1 MNGREYQWTGDEL
14 DFSWWHDEEPETVT
28 VLAPDKLEETKTL
41 KASDLTYFTGTEA
54 YYKFNIFSPL
64 VLTDG
69 TKYLADKAGAYWLMD
84 EIAFAQRAP
93 AVKAEYFQ
101 VWKLEVQGS
110 KATLSCA
117 DGNDGIIWTKEID
130 FTDFPLPEITVWC
143 VDNVILLPGEY

>member
-1 MNGREYQWTGDEL
+1 M
-14 DFSWWHDEEPETVT
+14 S
-28 VLAPDKLEETKTL
+28 ETKTL
-41 KASDLTYFTGTEA
+41 QASDLAYFTGTEA

-84 EIAFAQRAP
+84 EIAFANKLP
-93 AVKAEYFQ
+93 NVKAQYFQ

-110 KATLSCA
+110 KATLSCE
-117 DGNDGIIWTKEID
+117 DGNDNPVFAKPID

-143 VDNVILLPGEY
+143 VDNVILLPSEY